1 MSCNCNKEEGC
12 GSNNSRREFL
22 LTGLLASMAVVGC
35 SDKKSPFTPA
45 DEVALTGEKVK
56 LLSVDGEII
65 EVDKAFLKPV
75 PDLPTLTNSE
85 ERKGMAGKKFVMV
98 IDLSR
103 CKNLKKCQSACNHM
117 HFVHPGQ
124 SWIKI
129 YSMQDS
135 EHSAP
140 YWLPST
146 CMHCDEPPCV
156 KVCPVDA
163 TFKRQDGIVSI
174 DSNRCIGC
182 RFCMAACPY
191 STRVFNWEEPEMPAE
206 VAKQDYSCETSVPQ
220 KKGTVGKCDFCPDM
234 VRKGELPHCVSA
246 CPNGVFMFG
255 DMNEDSVTNGAETFR
270 FSELIKDKAGYRL
283 MEDLGTKPSVY
294 YLPPVSRSFPY
305 ESGIENQNPKDLHHH

>member
-1 MSCNCNKEEGC
+1 MSCSENCNCEK
-12 GSNNSRREFL
+12 NSRREFL
-22 LTGLLASMAVVGC
+22 FTGLLATMAVAGC
-35 SDKKSPFTPA
+35 SDKKNPFKPEQ
-45 DEVALTGEKVK
+45 EVALTGEKVK

-65 EVDKAFLKPV
+65 EVDKAYLKPV
-75 PDLPTLTNSE
+75 PDVPKLSNAE
-85 ERKGMAGKKFVMV
+85 ERKGIPGKKFVMV

-103 CKNLKKCQSACNHM
+103 CKNLKKCQSACHHM
-117 HFVHPGQ
+117 HHIHPGQ
-124 SWIKI
+124 NWIKV
-129 YSMQDS
+129 YSMQDA
-135 EHSAP
+135 EHTAP
-140 YWLPST
+140 YWQPTT

-163 TFKRQDGIVSI
+163 TFKRQDGIVLI

-191 STRVFNWEEPEMPAE
+191 STRVFNWEKPDLPEEIAD
-206 VAKQDYSCETSVPQ
+206 QHYSCETSMPQ
-220 KKGTVGKCDFCPDM
+220 IKGTVGKCDFCPDM

-270 FSELIKDKAGYRL
+270 FSDLIKDKSGYRL

-294 YLPPVSRSFPY
+294 YLPPVNRNFPY
-305 ESGIENQNPKDLHHH
+305 ENGLETQMESDKKEHSH